1 MSIELKD
8 INDASRLRV
17 KKAEGNSP
25 ISATELF
32 RFSFGSKNTSF
43 PNPKVVDVPLPL
55 LNSLSPVCEAWD
67 CGEITESGNIG
78 NVQFSKSDSWLML
91 HQTFKSDEATP
102 VEKLTEN
109 AYKEMLKFAYDSGY
123 LEVLRT
129 WNFIPNI
136 NSGVGDSEQYR
147 LFSLGRAAA
156 FDTCGI
162 SMNELPAGTA
172 IGITRDHGLSITF
185 LCSRRR
191 VERIEN
197 PRQISAYRYP
207 RQYGLKSPLFSRAV
221 LAHHNNPKLLFVS
234 GTASIIGH
242 ESIHTGNAEQQLV
255 ETMVNLEHIEELAE
269 RHSDFHKDPGNTVY
283 KIYIRKGHEQSLIS
297 SEIVQA
303 LCSAFDVIILEGDIC
318 RSDLLTEIECIC
330 QF

>member
-136 NSGVGDSEQYR
+136 
-147 LFSLGRAAA
+147 
-156 FDTCGI
+156 
-162 SMNELPAGTA
+162 
-172 IGITRDHGLSITF
+172 IGSWG
-185 LCSRRR
+185 
-191 VERIEN
+191 
-197 PRQISAYRYP
+197 
-207 RQYGLKSPLFSRAV
+207 
-221 LAHHNNPKLLFVS
+221 
-234 GTASIIGH
+234 
-242 ESIHTGNAEQQLV
+242 
-255 ETMVNLEHIEELAE
+255 
-269 RHSDFHKDPGNTVY
+269 
-283 KIYIRKGHEQSLIS
+283 
-297 SEIVQA
+297 
-303 LCSAFDVIILEGDIC
+303 
-318 RSDLLTEIECIC
+318 
-330 QF
+330 